1 LKKGWLKSPKNF
13 KDRLM
18 LTDVGEAFFDALRS
32 RKGRSEFGLRWVRD
46 YYPWSIS
53 VDLDGLLLSLESEVI
68 GGSNWQSVIIIS
80 PQSPGKDQSLHR
92 LMRAFSTRLGR
103 DPLDTPYL
111 SELEF
116 MELFERKGMA
126 LVEMKESWETISRK
140 TTPVRRTRRTLRT

>member
-1 LKKGWLKSPKNF
+1 
-13 KDRLM
+13 M

-53 VDLDGLLLSLESEVI
+53 VDLDGLLLSLESEV
-68 GGSNWQSVIIIS
+68 IIS